1 MFWRSRKS
9 EEATAAEKE
18 KIEEVTRK
26 TRSAWFGRV
35 TSLFGRRSLDESVWE
50 ELEEI
55 LVGADVGINL
65 AEEIIGNL
73 RTRASREGIR
83 EAEGVRQA
91 LHEELVG
98 LLEAVPAPILA
109 EDGARPRVYL
119 MVGANGVGKTTSIA
133 KLGSYLQQQG
143 QRVLFAAGDTFRAGA
158 IEQINIWGER
168 LGVDVVAHQPG
179 ADPGAVVFDAIQ
191 AATSRGVD
199 ALIVDTAGRLHTKF
213 NLMEEMKK
221 IKRVVDRFQPPLPQ
235 EVLLV
240 LDGTTGQN
248 AISQARSFTKT
259 VTVTGLVLTKLDG
272 TAKGGAVFPIVKE
285 LNIPI
290 RFLGAGEKVGDF
302 VEFDA
307 QAFVGALLGHM

>member
-9 EEATAAEKE
+9 EEAQAAEKE

-26 TRSAWFGRV
+26 TRSAWFSRV
-35 TSLFGRRSLDESVWE
+35 SDLFSRRSLDESVWE

-91 LHEELVG
+91 LHEKLVG
-98 LLEAVPAPILA
+98 LLEAVPDPIPA
-109 EDGARPRVYL
+109 EDGPRPRVYL
-119 MVGANGVGKTTSIA
+119 MVGVNGVGKTTSIA

-143 QRVLFAAGDTFRAGA
+143 QRVLFAAADTFRAGA
-158 IEQINIWGER
+158 IEQIQIWGQR
-168 LGVDVVAHQPG
+168 LDVDVVAHQPG

-199 ALIVDTAGRLHTKF
+199 ALIVDTAGRLHTKS

-235 EVLLV
+235 EVLMV

-248 AISQARSFTKT
+248 AIAQARSFTQT

-290 RFLGAGEKVGDF
+290 RFLGTGEKVGDF

-307 QAFVGALLGHM
+307 QAFVGALLG

>member
-9 EEATAAEKE
+9 EEAKAAEKE

-26 TRSAWFGRV
+26 TRSAWFSRV
-35 TSLFGRRSLDESVWE
+35 SSLFSRRSLDESVWE

-73 RTRASREGIR
+73 RNRAAREGIK

-91 LHEELVG
+91 LHEELAG
-98 LLEAVPAPILA
+98 LLEAVPAPNPA
-109 EDGARPRVYL
+109 EDAARPRVYL
-119 MVGANGVGKTTSIA
+119 MVGVNGVGKTTSIA

-158 IEQINIWGER
+158 IEQIQIWGER
-168 LGVDVVAHQPG
+168 LGVDVIAHQPG

-221 IKRVVDRFQPPLPQ
+221 IKRVVDRFQPSLPQ
-235 EVLLV
+235 EVLMV

-248 AISQARSFTKT
+248 AISQARSFTQT
-259 VTVTGLVLTKLDG
+259 VTVTGLILTKLDG

-290 RFLGAGEKVGDF
+290 RFLGTGEKVGDF

-307 QAFVGALLGHM
+307 QAFVGALLG